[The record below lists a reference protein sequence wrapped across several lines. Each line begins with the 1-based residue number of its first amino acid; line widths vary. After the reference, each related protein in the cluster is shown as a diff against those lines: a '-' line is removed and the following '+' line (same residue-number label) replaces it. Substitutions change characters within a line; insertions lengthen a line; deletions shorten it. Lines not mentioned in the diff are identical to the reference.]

1 MKKRN
6 IHQSTH
12 PFDAYPFEAFYYG
25 SWKSV
30 ERLRIRDDAITMLLV
45 DGGDLIEE
53 NVPMA
58 NLRIRSRKATLS
70 DCTCF
75 LRPGLDVCVLSTSQ
89 LTENTSE
96 EESQEPVWL
105 DAKIKSVERKPH
117 EPNCAC
123 QFYVSFYATQGPLG
137 MTMKTLSKEI
147 VMVHIDQI
155 SILQK
160 LAWYPCEHEHYR
172 WEFTEDCFSLHKYKL
187 FTGKFSSD
195 LSWLLVASVLKQLE
209 FDVRSIQNRIVYHI
223 LDDDTDN
230 GSPNSESHAKAVN
243 FKLDN
248 GLSVPIVVPF
258 TSIDTLEKGTGRGM
272 HGDEKGSSYDVMG
285 LRRSKRRYVQ
295 PERYL
300 GCGDLPETDID
311 GTRFGYKTYRL
322 EYEEM
327 PLALSIQDDHA
338 FSLDDHSELDERI
351 HSYRKENFLRWQSKI
366 KSREVKLLVC
376 SQTEHQPQ
384 LDYEIKDQLQL
395 AIVPVLPDETDQT
408 VHEEDPLDA
417 EIPGKYSGDIDE
429 VATKYIYTNCAP
441 RVHRNCTSEI
451 DFPDAEGRWGWKES
465 RKKRHRRRRDKF
477 KFSEKEN
484 FPDLAMYR
492 KGPFSAGMYKEMIRR
507 CMENIKSSINKEQ
520 PLVIDQ
526 WKDFQAGKF
535 SDERDSSDVPQKN
548 VEEDSEIEMLFKE
561 MELCMASAYILE
573 DSEGPDVEVPA
584 EISQNPSKL
593 WEQFCRHEFKLN
605 EEIGILCQL
614 CGYVSTEIKDVS
626 PTFLQSTS
634 SVPNKGPRSEQDSGH
649 KSDEDGGGLD
659 LVCVPAS
666 SNTPLS
672 EGEDN
677 VWALIPD
684 LKRKLRFHQKR
695 AFEFLWRNIAGSVV
709 PADMESAVKA
719 RGGCVI
725 SHSPGAGKTLLII
738 AFLVSFLKLFPGARP
753 LVLAPKTTLY
763 TWYKEIIKWEIPI
776 PVYQIHGGQTYRGEV
791 NRQKWRICPGA
802 PKPNQDVMHVLDC
815 MEKIQKWLAH
825 PSVLLMGYTS
835 FLTLTREDSKYSHR
849 KYMGQVLR
857 QSPGILILDEGHN
870 PRSTK
875 SRLRKALMKVDTDLR
890 ILLSGTL
897 FQNNFGEYFN
907 TLTLARPR
915 FVKEVLKE
923 LDPKFKRRKKGA
935 KTNFSLENRA
945 RKLFIDKIG
954 KKIDSSVADE
964 RTKSLN
970 TLRNLTGGFIDVYEG
985 GISDNLPGLQ
995 CYTLMMKSTPYQ
1007 QELLTKLQNQRP
1019 AYKGFPLE
1027 LELLITLGS
1036 IHPWLIRTTTCSNQ
1050 YFSMEVLEDL
1060 DRYKFDLKFGSKVR
1074 FVMSLIPRCLIR
1086 KEKVLIFCHNI
1097 APINLFLEIFE
1108 AFYGWKK
1115 GEEVLVL
1122 QGDLELFER
1131 GRVMDK
1137 FEEPG
1142 GASKVMLASIN
1153 ACAEGISLTA
1163 ASRVILLDS
1172 EWNPSKSKQAIARA
1186 FRPGQ
1191 AKEVYVYQL
1200 LATGTLEEEKH
1211 SRTTWKEWVSSMI
1224 FSEEQVE
1231 DPSHWQAEKIEDDV
1245 LREIVEED
1253 RATLFHMIMK
1263 NEKAS
1268 NAVVRGKD

>member
-1 MKKRN
+1 MTDMSS
-6 IHQSTH
+6 IVWHLT
-12 PFDAYPFEAFYYG
+12 AFEAFYYG

-30 ERLRIRDDAITMLLV
+30 ERLRIRDGAIIMLLV

-53 NVPMA
+53 NVPMV

-89 LTENTSE
+89 LIENTSD

-147 VMVHIDQI
+147 VMIMDFQ
-155 SILQK
+155 S
-160 LAWYPCEHEHYR
+160 
-172 WEFTEDCFSLHKYKL
+172 
-187 FTGKFSSD
+187 
-195 LSWLLVASVLKQLE
+195 
-209 FDVRSIQNRIVYHI
+209 
-223 LDDDTDN
+223 
-230 GSPNSESHAKAVN
+230 
-243 FKLDN
+243 
-248 GLSVPIVVPF
+248 PIVVPF
-258 TSIDTLEKGTGRGM
+258 TSFDTLEKGNGCDM
-272 HGDEKGSSYDVMG
+272 HEDEKGSSYDVMG
-285 LRRSKRRYVQ
+285 LRRSKRRNIQ

-338 FSLDDHSELDERI
+338 FNLDDHSEHDERI
-351 HSYRKENFLRWQSKI
+351 HSYRKEKLLTWQSKN
-366 KSREVKLLVC
+366 KAREMKLLVC
-376 SQTEHQPQ
+376 RQSENQPL
-384 LDYEIKDQLQL
+384 LDYQIEDQLQL
-395 AIVPVLPDETDQT
+395 AIVPLLPDETDQT
-408 VHEEDPLDA
+408 IHEEDPLDA
-417 EIPGKYSGDIDE
+417 EAG
-429 VATKYIYTNCAP
+429 
-441 RVHRNCTSEI
+441 
-451 DFPDAEGRWGWKES
+451 WGWKES
-465 RKKRHRRRRDKF
+465 HKKRRTRRDKF

-492 KGPFSAGMYKEMIRR
+492 KGPFSAGTWKKTRKLKCYSRR
-507 CMENIKSSINKEQ
+507 WNFAWHHHIFLKTGS
-520 PLVIDQ
+520 
-526 WKDFQAGKF
+526 
-535 SDERDSSDVPQKN
+535 
-548 VEEDSEIEMLFKE
+548 
-561 MELCMASAYILE
+561 Y
-573 DSEGPDVEVPA
+573 
-584 EISQNPSKL
+584 NP
-593 WEQFCRHEFKLN
+593 R
-605 EEIGILCQL
+605 
-614 CGYVSTEIKDVS
+614 V
-626 PTFLQSTS
+626 

-649 KSDEDGGGLD
+649 KSDEDVGALD

-791 NRQKWRICPGA
+791 VRQKWRICPGA

-835 FLTLTREDSKYSHR
+835 FLTLTREDSKYGHR

-907 TLTLARPR
+907 TLTLSRPR

-1027 LELLITLGS
+1027 LEASDYSWVHTSLVDPNYYLFPSILQHGGIGGS
-1036 IHPWLIRTTTCSNQ
+1036 
-1050 YFSMEVLEDL
+1050 
-1060 DRYKFDLKFGSKVR
+1060 
-1074 FVMSLIPRCLIR
+1074 
-1086 KEKVLIFCHNI
+1086 
-1097 APINLFLEIFE
+1097 
-1108 AFYGWKK
+1108 
-1115 GEEVLVL
+1115 
-1122 QGDLELFER
+1122 
-1131 GRVMDK
+1131 
-1137 FEEPG
+1137 
-1142 GASKVMLASIN
+1142 
-1153 ACAEGISLTA
+1153 
-1163 ASRVILLDS
+1163 
-1172 EWNPSKSKQAIARA
+1172 
-1186 FRPGQ
+1186 
-1191 AKEVYVYQL
+1191 
-1200 LATGTLEEEKH
+1200 
-1211 SRTTWKEWVSSMI
+1211 
-1224 FSEEQVE
+1224 
-1231 DPSHWQAEKIEDDV
+1231 
-1245 LREIVEED
+1245 
-1253 RATLFHMIMK
+1253 
-1263 NEKAS
+1263 
-1268 NAVVRGKD
+1268 